1 MASVSLTCD
10 AGHPKPVVCDT
21 LEGRGGEG
29 RGRGLRR
36 EGTRVHPWPIQ
47 IDVWRKPSHYYK
59 VVILQLKQ
67 INLKKSVVG
76 RGRQ

>member
-10 AGHPKPVVCDT
+10 TGHPKSVVCDN
-21 LEGRGGEG
+21 LEGRGGEERGGEG

-67 INLKKSVVG
+67 INL
-76 RGRQ
+76 